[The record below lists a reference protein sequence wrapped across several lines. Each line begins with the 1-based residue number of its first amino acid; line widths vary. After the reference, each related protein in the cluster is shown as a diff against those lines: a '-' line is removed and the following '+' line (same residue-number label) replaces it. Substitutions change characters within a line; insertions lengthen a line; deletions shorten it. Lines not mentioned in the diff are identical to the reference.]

1 MRLQAVEVARW
12 LRRRVEN
19 VAVALLSVMFATFIL
34 QIFFRYVLNNPV
46 GWSEEVIITTWL
58 WSVLWGAAFVLRE
71 SEEIRFDII
80 YSNIGEG
87 ARRVFTAVSGL
98 ALIVLY
104 GISLP
109 GAYSYV
115 SFMRVERSAY
125 LQVPISWLYSVYVI
139 FAVAC
144 VGRYCWLVYQAVRG
158 ARSPATD
165 PAQLVDSS
173 VPVSPFA
180 LCIVTIVF
188 LGTLGLPIGHSM
200 IAASILYLLLSG
212 LDLGTVAE
220 QILHELFNSY
230 VLLAIPLFILAADL
244 MNIGSLTDRL
254 LQFCLV
260 LVGRFR
266 GGLGHVNVVANMIF
280 AGMSGSAIADA
291 VGVGRII
298 IGMMTKDGRY
308 PVAYAGAITASAAI
322 IGPIIPP
329 SIPMV
334 LYALISDTSIGY
346 LFLGG
351 FVPEIM
357 LGVAFMTMNSVIA
370 RRRNYPVEPPVPLRK
385 VPRITLRAFPALML
399 PVILLFGIY
408 GGVMTPTEGAAAAA
422 FYALFASTVLYRA
435 VTWNQLYGAILTSG
449 KASTSI
455 GILIAGAL
463 VFNYVVTSEN
473 IPKSLQALMSGYHL
487 SAGGFLLI
495 VNIVLLILGCLLEG
509 STILLVVVPIF
520 IPTAKA
526 LGIDLVHFGVVVVV
540 NIMIGLLTPPYGL
553 LLFVLANMTKQPLTA
568 IVREAAPFIFTA
580 IVLLAFITVVPES
593 ILWLPRLM
601 GYKG

>member
-1 MRLQAVEVARW
+1 M
-12 LRRRVEN
+12 
-19 VAVALLSVMFATFIL
+19 
-34 QIFFRYVLNNPV
+34 
-46 GWSEEVIITTWL
+46 
-58 WSVLWGAAFVLRE
+58 
-71 SEEIRFDII
+71 
-80 YSNIGEG
+80 
-87 ARRVFTAVSGL
+87 
-98 ALIVLY
+98 
-104 GISLP
+104 
-109 GAYSYV
+109 
-115 SFMRVERSAY
+115 
-125 LQVPISWLYSVYVI
+125 
-139 FAVAC
+139 
-144 VGRYCWLVYQAVRG
+144 
-158 ARSPATD
+158 
-165 PAQLVDSS
+165 
-173 VPVSPFA
+173 PVSPFA
-180 LCIVTIVF
+180 LCIITIVA
-188 LGTLGLPIGHSM
+188 LGALGLPIGHSM
-200 IAASILYLLLSG
+200 IVASVLYLLLSG
-212 LDLGTVAE
+212 LDLGTAAE
-220 QILHELFNSY
+220 QILNGLFNSY

-291 VGVGRII
+291 VGIGRII

-351 FVPEIM
+351 FVPGVM
-357 LGVAFMTMNSVIA
+357 LGGVFMVMNSIIA
-370 RRRNYPVEPPVPLRK
+370 RRRNYPVEPPIPLGEIPK
-385 VPRITLRAFPALML
+385 ITLRAFPALML

-422 FYALFASTVLYRA
+422 FYALLASTVIYRA
-435 VTWNQLYGAILTSG
+435 VTWRQLYEALLTSG
-449 KASTSI
+449 RATTSI
-455 GILIAGAL
+455 GMLIAGAL
-463 VFNYVVTSEN
+463 VFNYVVTIEN
-473 IPKSLQALMSGYHL
+473 VPASLANVLTGLHP
-487 SAGGFLLI
+487 SASGFLLI
-495 VNIVLLILGCLLEG
+495 VNLLLLVLGCLLEG
-509 STILLVVVPIF
+509 STILLVIVPIF

-553 LLFVLANMTKQPLTA
+553 LLFVLANMTKQPLVA
-568 IVREAAPFIFTA
+568 IVREAALFILA
-580 IVLLAFITVVPES
+580 ALMVLGVITLFPDT
-593 ILWLPRLM
+593 ILWLPRLI

>member
-1 MRLQAVEVARW
+1 MPL
-12 LRRRVEN
+12 
-19 VAVALLSVMFATFIL
+19 
-34 QIFFRYVLNNPV
+34 
-46 GWSEEVIITTWL
+46 
-58 WSVLWGAAFVLRE
+58 
-71 SEEIRFDII
+71 
-80 YSNIGEG
+80 
-87 ARRVFTAVSGL
+87 
-98 ALIVLY
+98 
-104 GISLP
+104 
-109 GAYSYV
+109 
-115 SFMRVERSAY
+115 
-125 LQVPISWLYSVYVI
+125 
-139 FAVAC
+139 
-144 VGRYCWLVYQAVRG
+144 
-158 ARSPATD
+158 
-165 PAQLVDSS
+165 
-173 VPVSPFA
+173 SPFA
-180 LCIVTIVF
+180 LCIITIVA
-188 LGTLGLPIGHSM
+188 LGALGLPIGHSM
-200 IAASILYLLLSG
+200 IVASIFYLLLSG
-212 LDLGTVAE
+212 LDLGTAAE
-220 QILHELFNSY
+220 QILNGLFNSY

-291 VGVGRII
+291 VGIGRII
-298 IGMMTKDGRY
+298 IGMMTKEGRY

-351 FVPEIM
+351 FVPGVM
-357 LGVAFMTMNSVIA
+357 LGIAFMTMNSIIA
-370 RRRNYPVEPPVPLRK
+370 RRRNYPVEPPIPAREM
-385 VPRITLRAFPALML
+385 PRITLRAFPALML

-422 FYALFASTVLYRA
+422 FYALLASTVLYRT
-435 VTWNQLYGAILTSG
+435 VTWKQLYEAILTSG
-449 KASTSI
+449 RATTSI
-455 GILIAGAL
+455 GMLIAGAL
-463 VFNYVVTSEN
+463 VFNYVVTIEN
-473 IPKSLQALMSGYHL
+473 VPASLATLLAGYHL
-487 SAGGFLLI
+487 SAGGFLL
-495 VNIVLLILGCLLEG
+495 VTNILLLILGCLLEG
-509 STILLVVVPIF
+509 STILLVIVPIF

-553 LLFVLANMTKQPLTA
+553 LLFVLANMTKQPLGA
-568 IVREAAPFIFTA
+568 IVREAAPFIA
-580 IVLLAFITVVPES
+580 AALLVLLAISLFPDT

>member
-1 MRLQAVEVARW
+1 M
-12 LRRRVEN
+12 
-19 VAVALLSVMFATFIL
+19 
-34 QIFFRYVLNNPV
+34 
-46 GWSEEVIITTWL
+46 
-58 WSVLWGAAFVLRE
+58 
-71 SEEIRFDII
+71 
-80 YSNIGEG
+80 
-87 ARRVFTAVSGL
+87 
-98 ALIVLY
+98 
-104 GISLP
+104 
-109 GAYSYV
+109 
-115 SFMRVERSAY
+115 
-125 LQVPISWLYSVYVI
+125 
-139 FAVAC
+139 
-144 VGRYCWLVYQAVRG
+144 
-158 ARSPATD
+158 
-165 PAQLVDSS
+165 
-173 VPVSPFA
+173 PVSPFA
-180 LCIVTIVF
+180 LCIITIVA
-188 LGTLGLPIGHSM
+188 LGALGLPIGHSM
-200 IAASILYLLLSG
+200 IVASVLYLLLSG
-212 LDLGTVAE
+212 LDLGTAAE
-220 QILHELFNSY
+220 QILNGLFNSY

-291 VGVGRII
+291 VGIGRII

-351 FVPEIM
+351 FVPGVM
-357 LGVAFMTMNSVIA
+357 LGGVFMVMNSIIA
-370 RRRNYPVEPPVPLRK
+370 RRRNYPVEPPIPLGEIPK
-385 VPRITLRAFPALML
+385 ITVRAFPALML

-422 FYALFASTVLYRA
+422 FYALLASTLIYRA
-435 VTWNQLYGAILTSG
+435 VTWKQLYGAILTSG
-449 KASTSI
+449 RATTSI
-455 GILIAGAL
+455 GMLIAGAL
-463 VFNYVVTSEN
+463 VFNYVVTIEN
-473 IPKSLQALMSGYHL
+473 VPASLAKVLTGLHP

-495 VNIVLLILGCLLEG
+495 VNILLLVLGCLLEG
-509 STILLVVVPIF
+509 STILLVIVPIF

-553 LLFVLANMTKQPLTA
+553 LLFVLANMTKQPLVA
-568 IVREAAPFIFTA
+568 IVREAALFILA
-580 IVLLAFITVVPES
+580 ALMVLGVITLFPDT
-593 ILWLPRLM
+593 ILWLPRLI